1 MSIGLIGT
9 KLGMTREFMETGQSV
24 PVTVIKIEKGRVLD
38 IITNEKRGYNA
49 VKIGFF
55 KIKNSKV
62 KKQMKGY
69 FVKKNTEPKKI
80 LKEFRVENNGQ
91 YKEGNEIGLEIFKD
105 KKFLDVK
112 AKTIGKGFA
121 GVMKR
126 WNFGG
131 LRASHGVSVSHR
143 SHGST
148 GQRQD
153 PGKVF
158 KGKKMA
164 GHMGDKQRTILNLE
178 VVKSDLEN
186 NLLYLKGSIP
196 GSKNSTVLLRESIKN
211 VTRKT
216 IKEKYE
222 AKVKAAAAKKE
233 LRESNLFNA
242 KLLYVNKL
250 MQSYDLNA
258 KQQRAIV
265 EALDNM
271 SLLIFKGNS
280 IHRVRSNSE
289 GNEISI
295 SLISQIQSEQ
305 APIPRITRILKS
317 DTVDYKQSTSILA
330 SVVIKEDS
338 SQAPEMNWQFW
349 EYSDDPSK
357 PCKDDDPDNKVCGS
371 FSPSEGSNNSW
382 GVIVSDSEDPKTWY
396 YDVFSD
402 YTPSGDNNSITQHK
416 LVFEA
421 KNRQRIGVRQR
432 FFISVT
438 GPVPV
443 SNTTNTSPSL
453 DEFSAQRIRTC
464 RSWR

>member
-164 GHMGDKQRTILNLE
+164 GHMGDKSRTILNLE
-178 VVKSDLEN
+178 VIKSDLEN

-196 GSKNSTVLLRESIKN
+196 GAKNSTVLLREAVKN
-211 VTRKT
+211 ITRKT
-216 IKEKYE
+216 IKEKHD
-222 AKVKAAAAKKE
+222 AKIKETAAKKG
-233 LRESNLFNA
+233 
-242 KLLYVNKL
+242 KK
-250 MQSYDLNA
+250 
-258 KQQRAIV
+258 
-265 EALDNM
+265 
-271 SLLIFKGNS
+271 
-280 IHRVRSNSE
+280 
-289 GNEISI
+289 
-295 SLISQIQSEQ
+295 
-305 APIPRITRILKS
+305 
-317 DTVDYKQSTSILA
+317 
-330 SVVIKEDS
+330 
-338 SQAPEMNWQFW
+338 
-349 EYSDDPSK
+349 
-357 PCKDDDPDNKVCGS
+357 
-371 FSPSEGSNNSW
+371 
-382 GVIVSDSEDPKTWY
+382 
-396 YDVFSD
+396 
-402 YTPSGDNNSITQHK
+402 
-416 LVFEA
+416 
-421 KNRQRIGVRQR
+421 
-432 FFISVT
+432 
-438 GPVPV
+438 
-443 SNTTNTSPSL
+443 
-453 DEFSAQRIRTC
+453 
-464 RSWR
+464 